1 MNRELPPLTPTQRRD
16 LQEAVD
22 ERAAILEF
30 DAGQPRL
37 QAEMQARN
45 ALRVYRYR
53 VTDRP
58 TEWLTLIAPGCDL
71 DEARQTL
78 IQRFGAERVIEVVP
92 QPRARRKVLT

>member
-1 MNRELPPLTPTQRRD
+1 MNEAFPPLTPAQCRD
-16 LQEAVD
+16 LQEARD

-30 DAGQPRL
+30 EAGQPRA

-58 TEWLTLIAPGCDL
+58 TEWLTLIAPGCEL

-78 IQRFGAERVIEVVP
+78 VRQFGVERVIEVMR
-92 QPRARRKVLT
+92 QPLAHRETLA

>member
-78 IQRFGAERVIEVVP
+78 IQRFGVERVIEVMR
-92 QPRARRKVLT
+92 QPLAHRETLA